1 MIYIFNTALK
11 TALNTY
17 IFFIACTIQALTA
30 VGQNL
35 DINTLRSIN
44 RNESVAMNYYT
55 NVMANLVTPM
65 SIGLPLAIY
74 GYHAIKNKKY
84 IHQKSFVIG
93 ASLITAA
100 GISTTLKYTINRT
113 RPFITYP
120 DLVKRSTGGSPSFPS
135 GHTSSAFSLATSV
148 AIQYPKW
155 YVVVPSCIWAGSVAY
170 SRMYQGVHYP
180 SDVLAGAVIGSGSAV
195 LCYYLNKKL
204 FNHSKKIKS

>member
-17 IFFIACTIQALTA
+17 IFFIACTIQTLTA
-30 VGQNL
+30 VGQNV

-44 RNESVAMNYYT
+44 RNESVEMNNYT
-55 NVMANLVTPM
+55 NVMANSVTPM
-65 SIGLPLAIY
+65 SIGVPLAIY
-74 GYHAIKNKKY
+74 GYNVIKNKKY

-135 GHTSSAFSLATSV
+135 GHTSSAFSLATSLSL
-148 AIQYPKW
+148 QYPKW
-155 YVVVPSCIWAGSVAY
+155 YIVAPAYIWAGSIAY

-180 SDVLAGAVIGSGSAV
+180 SDVLAGAIIGSGSAV
-195 LCYYLNKKL
+195 VSNYL
-204 FNHSKKIKS
+204 SKKFFSKKTK